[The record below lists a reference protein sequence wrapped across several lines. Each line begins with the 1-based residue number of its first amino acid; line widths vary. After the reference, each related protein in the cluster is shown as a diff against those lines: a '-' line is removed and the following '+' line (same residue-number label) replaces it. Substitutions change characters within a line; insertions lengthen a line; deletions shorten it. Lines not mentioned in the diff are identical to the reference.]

1 MYKRGKKRLRYYL
14 AFGIKPLLP
23 KNEEFRTLHQYYTVR
38 KERLLK
44 KMQSLVALSNKLIR
58 IFYMILKKDT
68 AYNLRKIMGDI
79 KRPEVKAA

>member
-1 MYKRGKKRLRYYL
+1 M
-14 AFGIKPLLP
+14 
-23 KNEEFRTLHQYYTVR
+23 
-38 KERLLK
+38 K

-58 IFYMILKKDT
+58 IFYTILKKDT